1 MIEFRKGE
9 VVKFKDAG
17 GSAKVVSH
25 LGSTVVV
32 EDSFGFEHE
41 YDESELLPL
50 KELEVG
56 HVERK
61 DGRKKKTGL
70 AAQQVDRLSVDLH
83 SHELLDSTSGMTRYE
98 ILNKQIDAAFA
109 TIKEA
114 QRRKVPKVLIIH
126 GKGSG
131 KLKDDI
137 HQMLERMGGLSYYFA
152 DFSEGGYGATE
163 VQILVSK
170 Q

>member
-1 MIEFRKGE
+1 MI
-9 VVKFKDAG
+9 
-17 GSAKVVSH
+17 SH
-25 LGSTVVV
+25 LGTVVTV

-41 YDESELLPL
+41 YDEQELLPS
-50 KELEVG
+50 KTLEVG
-56 HVERK
+56 RVERK
-61 DGRKKKTGL
+61 DVRRKKTGV
-70 AAQQVDRLSVDLH
+70 AAQQVDRLSIDLH
-83 SHELLDSTSGMTRYE
+83 SHELLDSTHGMTRYE

-109 TIKEA
+109 TVKEA

-131 KLKDDI
+131 RLKDDI
-137 HQMLERMGGLSYYFA
+137 HQMLERMGGVSYYYA

>member
-1 MIEFRKGE
+1 MKYSKGE
-9 VVKFKDAG
+9 IVKFKDAG
-17 GSAKVVSH
+17 GSAKVISH
-25 LGSTVVV
+25 LGTVVTV

-41 YDESELLPL
+41 YDEQELLPS
-50 KELEVG
+50 KTLEVG
-56 HVERK
+56 RVERK
-61 DGRKKKTGL
+61 DVRRKKTGV
-70 AAQQVDRLSVDLH
+70 AAQQVDRLSIDLH
-83 SHELLDSTSGMTRYE
+83 SHELLDSTHGMTRYE
-98 ILNKQIDAAFA
+98 ILNKQIDTAFA
-109 TIKEA
+109 TVKEA

-131 KLKDDI
+131 RLKDDI
-137 HQMLERMGGLSYYFA
+137 HQMLERMGGVSYYYA

>member
-1 MIEFRKGE
+1 MKYSKGE
-9 VVKFKDAG
+9 IVKFKDAG
-17 GSAKVVSH
+17 GSAKVISH
-25 LGSTVVV
+25 LGTVVTV

-41 YDESELLPL
+41 YDEQELLPS
-50 KELEVG
+50 KTLEVG
-56 HVERK
+56 RVERK
-61 DGRKKKTGL
+61 DVRRKKTGV
-70 AAQQVDRLSVDLH
+70 AAQQVDRLSIDLH
-83 SHELLDSTSGMTRYE
+83 SHELLDSTHGMTRYE

-109 TIKEA
+109 TVKEA

-131 KLKDDI
+131 RLKDDI
-137 HQMLERMGGLSYYFA
+137 HQMLERMGGVSYYYA

>member
-1 MIEFRKGE
+1 MKYSKGE
-9 VVKFKDAG
+9 IVKFKDAG
-17 GSAKVVSH
+17 GSAKVISH
-25 LGSTVVV
+25 LSTVVTV

-41 YDESELLPL
+41 YDEQELLPS
-50 KELEVG
+50 KTLEVG
-56 HVERK
+56 RVERK
-61 DGRKKKTGL
+61 DVRRKKTGV
-70 AAQQVDRLSVDLH
+70 AAQQVDRLSIDLH
-83 SHELLDSTSGMTRYE
+83 SHELLDSTHGMTRYE

-109 TIKEA
+109 TVKEA

-131 KLKDDI
+131 RLKDDI
-137 HQMLERMGGLSYYFA
+137 HQMLERMGGVSYYYA